1 MAPHVKRQV
10 CRQTLCK
17 CSAHILKPF
26 SWISANVCGCLQTQ
40 NLLFLPDLCRVLVL
54 PASCSSVAT
63 SHLVIFSDFCSSA
76 AQMAPRHFCS
86 DLPWSLL
93 LTADIYL
100 IITRWAKVT
109 RRLTL
114 SNTHSW
120 SPKGP
125 ETTFPHFW
133 MSADLSCY
141 LSLLVSLCR
150 RWFHPALKI
159 TLMQRPSV
167 GFYSQTRSA
176 WHWRT
181 SLSRMVGQS
190 KKLTAAGTLSLCFI
204 TSCFVVSAKKR
215 CLIKHVI

>member
-1 MAPHVKRQV
+1 MSKD
-10 CRQTLCK
+10 K
-17 CSAHILKPF
+17 CVTKLVANFLLFIQPF

-54 PASCSSVAT
+54 PASCSRVAT
-63 SHLVIFSDFCSSA
+63 SHIVIFSDFCSSA

-100 IITRWAKVT
+100 IITCWAKVT

-114 SNTHSW
+114 SNTHNW

-125 ETTFPHFW
+125 ESTFPHFW

-159 TLMQRPSV
+159 TLTRRPSV
-167 GFYSQTRSA
+167 VFCEA
-176 WHWRT
+176 FCA
-181 SLSRMVGQS
+181 
-190 KKLTAAGTLSLCFI
+190 KTLMFLQVPLICLALENITVPHGRAEQKAKSI
-204 TSCFVVSAKKR
+204 TSCFVVSAKKC